1 MKCFLRFRRRWISST
16 FFLYRTEKISRLLIE
31 KDSWFFMDFINCYIV
46 RYILNWVYFSER
58 RNRCFFFRKIANPH
72 NRYCFLW
79 DCLYAHIWVLHQ
91 WFLCYF
97 LEGNLRMHSENAMR
111 IIHNIDGIP
120 GRIDIE
126 GIVRFGRFGWEI
138 ILIEVNNISWLLI
151 HFVDVNINDVSLA
164 LIENGH
170 SIDKCD
176 IMVYFTFLTKL

>member
-1 MKCFLRFRRRWISST
+1 
-16 FFLYRTEKISRLLIE
+16 
-31 KDSWFFMDFINCYIV
+31 
-46 RYILNWVYFSER
+46 
-58 RNRCFFFRKIANPH
+58 
-72 NRYCFLW
+72 
-79 DCLYAHIWVLHQ
+79 
-91 WFLCYF
+91 
-97 LEGNLRMHSENAMR
+97 MHSENAMR
-111 IIHNIDGIP
+111 IIYNIDGIP